1 MALFSG
7 LILKYPLYLGLTP
20 GQTIFLTIADNPLM
34 KKLLLASSSLY
45 RQALLRKLG
54 LDFSSCAPDIDESP
68 VRGESPANLVKRLA
82 EAKAEKLA
90 AIYPD
95 HLIIGSDQVASFQ
108 DQILGK
114 PGNFENALAQLQL
127 CRGESIEFLTGLCL
141 YNPETGQRQTSVE
154 TYKVRFRKLSDQQ
167 IRNYLL
173 RETPYD
179 CAGSFKS
186 EGLGISLF
194 DALEGEDPNTLVGL
208 PLIALIR
215 MLNKEG
221 VDPLFF

>member
-1 MALFSG
+1 
-7 LILKYPLYLGLTP
+7 
-20 GQTIFLTIADNPLM
+20 M
-34 KKLLLASSSLY
+34 KKLLLASSSPY

-54 LDFSSCAPDIDESP
+54 LDFSSCAPDIDESATP
-68 VRGESPANLVKRLA
+68 GEPPTNLVKRLA

-90 AIYPD
+90 ATYPD

-108 DQILGK
+108 GQILGK
-114 PGNFENALAQLQL
+114 PGNFENAFAQLQL

-221 VDPLFF
+221 VDPLLF

>member
-1 MALFSG
+1 
-7 LILKYPLYLGLTP
+7 
-20 GQTIFLTIADNPLM
+20 M
-34 KKLLLASSSLY
+34 KKLLLASSSPY
-45 RQALLRKLG
+45 RQALLGKLG
-54 LDFSSCAPDIDESP
+54 LDFSSCAPDIDES
-68 VRGESPANLVKRLA
+68 RRAGESPTNLVKRLA
-82 EAKAEKLA
+82 EAKARKLA
-90 AIYPD
+90 ADYPD
-95 HLIIGSDQVASFQ
+95 YLIIGSDQVASFQ

-114 PGNFENALAQLQL
+114 PGNFENAFTQLQL
-127 CRGESIEFLTGLCL
+127 CRGQCIEFLTGLCL
-141 YNPETGQRQTSVE
+141 YNPETSRSHSSVE
-154 TYKVRFRKLSDQQ
+154 TYRVKFRELSDRQ
-167 IRNYLL
+167 IHNYLL

-221 VDPLFF
+221 IDPLQG

>member
-1 MALFSG
+1 
-7 LILKYPLYLGLTP
+7 
-20 GQTIFLTIADNPLM
+20 M
-34 KKLLLASSSLY
+34 KKLLLASSSPY

-68 VRGESPANLVKRLA
+68 TPGESPTNLVKRLA

-114 PGNFENALAQLQL
+114 PGNFENAFAQLQL
-127 CRGESIEFLTGLCL
+127 CRGKSIEFFTGLCL

>member
-1 MALFSG
+1 
-7 LILKYPLYLGLTP
+7 
-20 GQTIFLTIADNPLM
+20 M
-34 KKLLLASSSLY
+34 KKLLLASSSSY

-54 LDFSSCAPDIDESP
+54 LDFTSYAPDIDESP
-68 VRGESPANLVKRLA
+68 IPGESPANLVRRLA
-82 EAKAEKLA
+82 EAKAETLA
-90 AIYPD
+90 ASYPD

-108 DQILGK
+108 EQILGK
-114 PGNFENALAQLQL
+114 PGNFENAFAQLQL
-127 CRGESIEFLTGLCL
+127 CRGQSIEFLTGLCL

-154 TYKVRFRKLSDQQ
+154 TYTVRFRMLSDQQ

-194 DALEGEDPNTLVGL
+194 NALDGEDPNTLVGL

-221 VDPLFF
+221 IDPLL